1 MAQTKAKSLSKLVA
15 LQKLGAARLE
25 ASLVATNARR
35 VLLDE
40 ERDALI
46 AMQDRRYESGAFAV
60 DPSLLI
66 RRMGTNALA
75 QDCVEQEL
83 EMQRS
88 ALLKE
93 QRRVEHLESR
103 LQTVRSDSER
113 KDFSTLIEEFIS
125 RKTTL
130 KSK

>member
-15 LQKLGAARLE
+15 LQKLGASRLE

-35 VLLDE
+35 VALDE
-40 ERDALI
+40 EREALI
-46 AMQDRRYESGAFAV
+46 AMQDRHYDSNDFSI

-66 RRMGTNALA
+66 RRMGANASAQARVEQDLTNA
-75 QDCVEQEL
+75 
-83 EMQRS
+83 RN

-93 QRRVEHLESR
+93 QRRVEHLEKR
-103 LQTVRSDSER
+103 LQTVRSEDER
-113 KDFSTLIEEFIS
+113 KEFSMQIEELIS
-125 RKTTL
+125 RATTL

>member
-25 ASLVATNARR
+25 ASLAATNARR
-35 VLLDE
+35 VALDE
-40 ERDALI
+40 EREALI
-46 AMQDRRYESGAFAV
+46 AMQDRHYESGAFAV

-75 QDCVEQEL
+75 QDRLEQEL
-83 EMQRS
+83 AVQRS

-93 QRRVEHLESR
+93 QRRVEHLQSR
-103 LQTVRSDSER
+103 LKTVRSENER
-113 KDFSTLIEEFIS
+113 KDFAMLIEELIS

-130 KSK
+130 KSE